1 LFNILNSLCVTVGS
15 PTREAQRGLM
25 LVAKTLQTM
34 ANQLRFGDKEPYMK
48 PMNQFIED
56 NQLHLENYLRALTQK
71 PPKLQAQ
78 VLFFS
83 SFKLKI
89 N

>member
-1 LFNILNSLCVTVGS
+1 
-15 PTREAQRGLM
+15 M

-56 NQLHLENYLRALTQK
+56 NQLSLENYLRTLTQK
-71 PPKLQAQ
+71 PPKLQSQ
-78 VLFFS
+78 VRVCVWRWCVCA
-83 SFKLKI
+83 I
-89 N
+89 WD